1 MMRFIRYYFKGFH
14 EPGGM
19 KGLLVMALPMMVSTS
34 CDAVMTFTDRFF
46 LSKLGTEFMNA
57 AMGGFVTYQTLIF
70 FFMGLVGYS
79 TALVAQYYGAGQKHK
94 APLVTT
100 QGMMLSLLAWPVILL
115 LKPVAIFA
123 FSGVNLPENQL
134 VLQVDYLN
142 VLVLGSFFTLFR
154 QVLGCYFTGI
164 GQAQV
169 VMRATLSALMVN
181 VLLDYVLIFGNF
193 GFPEM
198 GIQGAAL
205 ATIAGNAVSFLFFL
219 GAYFK
224 RKNLF
229 EFQILKSFRISG
241 DILTRLIR
249 YGYPAGIELSLNFIA
264 FFLITLM
271 FQSQGASESTATSM
285 MFSYD
290 MLSFIPLIG
299 IEIATTS
306 LAGRY
311 MGAGNPEFA
320 AKTAWSAAKLGLLYS
335 SFVLIV
341 FLSIPG
347 LLVNVFEPE
356 FFDEVFEHAR
366 PMAMTMI
373 RLASLYV
380 LAQAVIVA
388 LIGALRG
395 AGDTFY
401 TMLVSVGGN
410 WIFVPLQYLLLYKF
424 HTSIQIAWLGLI
436 LVYLILCIVIYRRF
450 VQGKWKSLRI
460 IH

>member
-1 MMRFIRYYFKGFH
+1 MGFIKHYFKGYH

-46 LSKLGTEFMNA
+46 LAKLGTEYMNA

-79 TALVAQYYGAGQKHK
+79 TALVAQYYGADQKHQ

-100 QGMMLSLLAWPVILL
+100 QGMLLSILAWPIILL
-115 LKPVAIFA
+115 LKPLAVYA
-123 FSGVNLPENQL
+123 FSGVHLPENQL
-134 VLQVDYLN
+134 VLQVEYLN
-142 VLVLGSFFTLFR
+142 ILVLGSMLTLFR

-169 VMRATLSALMVN
+169 VMRATLSALIVN
-181 VLLDYVLIFGNF
+181 VALDYVLIFGKF
-193 GFPEM
+193 GFPAM

-205 ATIAGNAVSFLFFL
+205 ATVAGNAVSTFYFL

-224 RKNLF
+224 RKNLVA
-229 EFQILKSFRISG
+229 FQVLKSFRING
-241 DILTRLIR
+241 NILRRLIR
-249 YGYPAGIELSLNFIA
+249 YGYPAGVEMSLNFIA
-264 FFLITLM
+264 FFFITLM
-271 FQSQGASESTATSM
+271 FQSQGPSESTATSV

-290 MLSFIPLIG
+290 MLSFIPLLG

-311 MGAGNPEFA
+311 MGAETPDYA
-320 AKTAWSAAKLGLLYS
+320 VRTAWSAAKLGLLYS
-335 SFVLIV
+335 VIVLII
-341 FLSIPG
+341 FLSVPG
-347 LLVNVFEPE
+347 LLVNVFEPRA
-356 FFDEVFEHAR
+356 FDEAFQQAR

-380 LAQAVIVA
+380 LAQAVMIA
-388 LIGALRG
+388 LIGTLRG

-410 WIFVPLQYLLLYKF
+410 WIFVPLQYVLLYKL
-424 HTSIQIAWLGLI
+424 HASIQMAWLGLI
-436 LVYLILCIVIYRRF
+436 LVYLVLCIIIYRRF
-450 VQGKWKSLRI
+450 IQGKWKSLRI
-460 IH
+460 IN